1 MDKTPQLVSGTDVFG
16 PDSRFYYSIRTR
28 IDPAE
33 YPQVHDFYE
42 IILVTGGELG
52 VLAAGARFALRPG
65 GLLLLRPG
73 DAHTKLEQGPCTH
86 IDLAFPAGTARELV
100 CYLYQDDGP
109 LRALAELPL
118 PPQAQL
124 TAGDAAD
131 VQERLA
137 RLNRLP
143 PASAKK
149 APCCARCCRICFPA
163 ACCWP
168 ARAAAVCRTAC
179 RPGWPPHWKGWTIPP
194 TWAGRGLPTWRRRA
208 GARRSTSAA
217 VSAGISA
224 ARLPPIGTAGG
235 WTMRSTC

>member
-100 CYLYQDDGP
+100 RDLYQGDGP
-109 LRALAELPL
+109 LRALAALPELREVVREWNEYL
-118 PPQAQL
+118 LADFDDAERAQL
-124 TAGDAAD
+124 MAMM
-131 VQERLA
+131 ER
-137 RLNRLP
+137 
-143 PASAKK
+143 
-149 APCCARCCRICFPA
+149 
-163 ACCWP
+163 
-168 ARAAAVCRTAC
+168 V
-179 RPGWPPHWKGWTIPP
+179 
-194 TWAGRGLPTWRRRA
+194 AGRAQAYIQRE
-208 GARRSTSAA
+208 
-217 VSAGISA
+217 V
-224 ARLPPIGTAGG
+224 G
-235 WTMRSTC
+235 WDA